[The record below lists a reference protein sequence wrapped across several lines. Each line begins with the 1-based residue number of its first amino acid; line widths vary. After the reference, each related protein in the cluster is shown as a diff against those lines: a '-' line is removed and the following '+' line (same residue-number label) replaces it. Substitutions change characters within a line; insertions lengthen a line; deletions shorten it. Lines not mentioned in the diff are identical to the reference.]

1 MEPISDLTLQV
12 SRAIHKQLLP
22 SARSMHAPRSHP
34 LHGFVERL
42 SGIKAIQI
50 LSDIYDT
57 SIIGIASKEENCARL
72 GSGVSFLVSTAGGY
86 VMNASLM
93 EPLSNL
99 VNSTLDTNKVQD
111 RAWSLKSITNAGH
124 YCGPSIG
131 MAQHPILPGLFFS
144 LSSDQSL
151 LAWLTTRDETSSS
164 GFTHKLI
171 GCLQFKKLPSAIGV
185 SPAFVAAKDAQPYG
199 SYMCQTS
206 GAEGTPSSATTEIVN
221 QDSVII
227 VQLSV
232 GFCDGSILELDL
244 ALQGSFNE
252 NSSVQVEGPLQ
263 ALWWEERTW
272 YSGAKCGYDFAEMSS
287 SAGDIDV
294 SRCVPFCGSVEVT
307 IGCNCLLFYFL
318 R

>member
-1 MEPISDLTLQV
+1 
-12 SRAIHKQLLP
+12 
-22 SARSMHAPRSHP
+22 MHAPRSHP
-34 LHGFVERL
+34 LHGFVERP

-50 LSDIYDT
+50 LPDAYDT
-57 SIIGIASKEENCARL
+57 SVIGIATDGSEETCARL

-86 VMNASLM
+86 VMKASLLK
-93 EPLSNL
+93 PLSNL
-99 VNSTLDTNKVQD
+99 LNSKSDTNKVQD

-151 LAWLTTRDETSSS
+151 LAWLTTKDETSSS

-171 GCLQFKKLPSAIGV
+171 GCLQFQKIPSAIGV
-185 SPAFVAAKDAQPYG
+185 SPALVAAKDAQPYG
-199 SYMCQTS
+199 SYLDQTS
-206 GAEGTPSSATTEIVN
+206 GAEGTPTSATTKIGN
-221 QDSVII
+221 QDSVRI

-232 GFCDGSILELDL
+232 GFCDGSVLELEL

-272 YSGAKCGYDFAEMSS
+272 HSGAKRGYDFVERSS
-287 SAGDIDV
+287 SAAGDIDV
-294 SRCVPFCGSVEVT
+294 SRCVPVCDA
-307 IGCNCLLFYFL
+307 LLK
-318 R
+318 